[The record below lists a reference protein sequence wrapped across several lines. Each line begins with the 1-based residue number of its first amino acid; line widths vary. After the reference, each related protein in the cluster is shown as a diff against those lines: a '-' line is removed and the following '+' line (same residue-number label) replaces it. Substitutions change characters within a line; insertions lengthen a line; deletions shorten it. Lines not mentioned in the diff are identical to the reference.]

1 MGRLVLGMQARDAV
15 IITVPPSDKPQIIEI
30 FRPYYLNKFNP
41 EQCSVAFEA
50 DRSIQIVRSQRQPDG
65 SKMEHAFGRT
75 FGRTF
80 AKSATSRVS
89 NPSQL
94 EEHGGSCYDDSL
106 APYNH

>member
-1 MGRLVLGMQARDAV
+1 
-15 IITVPPSDKPQIIEI
+15 
-30 FRPYYLNKFNP
+30 
-41 EQCSVAFEA
+41 
-50 DRSIQIVRSQRQPDG
+50 
-65 SKMEHAFGRT
+65 MEHAFGRT